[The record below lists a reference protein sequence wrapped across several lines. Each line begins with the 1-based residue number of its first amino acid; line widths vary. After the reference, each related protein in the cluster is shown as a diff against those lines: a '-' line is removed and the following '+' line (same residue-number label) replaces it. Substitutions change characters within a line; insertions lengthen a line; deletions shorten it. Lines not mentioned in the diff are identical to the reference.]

1 MSMWVQSIMQGQR
14 VNLLML
20 ESLERLDGGGI
31 INILDGLE
39 SKIGVP

>member
-1 MSMWVQSIMQGQR
+1 MWVQSIMQAQR

-20 ESLERLDGGGI
+20 GSLERLDSGGI
-31 INILDGLE
+31 NNVLDGLE